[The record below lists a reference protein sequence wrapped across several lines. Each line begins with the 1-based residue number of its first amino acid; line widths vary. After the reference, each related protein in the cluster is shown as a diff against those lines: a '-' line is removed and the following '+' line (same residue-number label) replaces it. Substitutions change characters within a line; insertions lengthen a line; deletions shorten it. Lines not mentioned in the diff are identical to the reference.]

1 MKPSELITKI
11 ENNEFDSEL
20 KKLYVSEITIGETKF
35 LIGKYTYFLSEQS
48 EHDYEVR
55 KLSNTN
61 ILLAIAI
68 IIKYD
73 IIKMGTKCKINIQ
86 LNQKEYAL
94 VHYEMECIWHM
105 GIMVDIVGAKREN
118 LYLLPM
124 VGNEQIS
131 LDF

>member
-1 MKPSELITKI
+1 M
-11 ENNEFDSEL
+11 
-20 KKLYVSEITIGETKF
+20 
-35 LIGKYTYFLSEQS
+35 IGKYTYFLSEQS

-94 VHYEMECIWHM
+94 VHYEMECI
-105 GIMVDIVGAKREN
+105 
-118 LYLLPM
+118 
-124 VGNEQIS
+124 
-131 LDF
+131 